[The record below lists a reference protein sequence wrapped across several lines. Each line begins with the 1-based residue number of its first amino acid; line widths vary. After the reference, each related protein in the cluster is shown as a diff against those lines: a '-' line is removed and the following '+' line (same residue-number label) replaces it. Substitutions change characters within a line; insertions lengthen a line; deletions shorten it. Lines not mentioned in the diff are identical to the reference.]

1 MAFLGSFGDFG
12 QSQML
17 TRVRQSIAIQ
27 NNKIA
32 NLKSKI
38 IEANRLKGLE
48 IRKLAAD
55 YWSVIQSIRAAE
67 SGGGWG

>member
-17 TRVRQSIAIQ
+17 TRVRQSITIQ

-32 NLKSKI
+32 DLKSRI
-38 IEANRLKGLE
+38 NEINRLRNFTVDSLVGS
-48 IRKLAAD
+48 
-55 YWSVIQSIRAAE
+55 YYSVGQNIILKREGFSPL
-67 SGGGWG
+67 